1 MILED
6 DTKSD
11 IRILINTDDKLPDDI
26 SLKRVLILKTCVIKD
41 NNKF

>member
-11 IRILINTDDKLPDDI
+11 IRILINMDDKLPDDI